1 MKTSITK
8 SFFFEAAHQLK
19 NHDGKC
25 ANLHGHSYRFDVT
38 VAGSLITN
46 GSSEGMV
53 IDFADLSKKVNDEI
67 IEKWDHPFLNDLV
80 TFPTTAELLAK
91 EIFSKLKDSGLNVI
105 KVCLWETSKSYATV
119 QE

>member
-8 SFFFEAAHQLK
+8 SFFFEGAHQLK
-19 NHDGKC
+19 NHSGKC

-38 VAGSLITN
+38 VTGPLITS

-67 IEKWDHPFLNDLV
+67 VDKWDHHFLNDLV
-80 TFPTTAELLAK
+80 TFPTTAENLAQ
-91 EIFSKLKDSGLNVI
+91 EIFNRLKKTGLNVV
-105 KVCLWETSKSYATV
+105 KVSLWETAKAYATV